1 MSFPS
6 TSTSTEVPWD
16 QQEPLF
22 GSRTSGF
29 DTEDHNDGDE
39 PQTVAGP
46 SRDSL
51 YAILNLSKDCTEE
64 EIQKSYKRLAALL
77 HPDRHRDPAL
87 KKAADSRFQA
97 INHAFEVLSD
107 PQKRVIYDELGEEGL
122 KSELKVGPRGKT
134 AQELRA
140 EYEKLN
146 RQQLEANLESLVR
159 SKGELTIT
167 SDARVMLLS
176 DEERIKYGGPRE
188 FGLMDRIQSVS
199 TRQLFLKHSFTTP
212 INPAT
217 ALILTSQIVAR
228 QGVGAGNFIVKLQHN
243 PTSRLNFEIGTTLLR
258 PRALTFKSTYAP
270 DPDSF
275 ARLELLPI
283 RSLAFPQPP
292 KFTLTL
298 GRRIYENLTAI
309 LTLRSGSY
317 SLGSWGAG
325 SVQPVSDSTLSVGL
339 QHTNGLACE
348 VTSGVFTQQLSGGW
362 GTTVLSGFRIGL
374 NGVVTSTGAVSL
386 GWNVDR
392 RVTENVKTGLG
403 LDVGVNG
410 AMTLKLRIIR
420 LGQRITLPI
429 IVSTSFDPKLFT
441 TLTVIPA
448 IGIITTNHYLLAPRR
463 KRKLSSKLKE
473 LRKEHEEYIREK
485 REEALQAQE
494 LVKDYVAKRVRD
506 EESKNGLII
515 EEAIYGVLES
525 IEEKPES
532 DLEQRWF
539 NVTLALQALLPPSS
553 SQLVIPQ
560 GRSKSSILGFYD
572 PAIGEKKQLRVRYR
586 FKGKLHEVV
595 VGDKEAVGIPLREHL
610 VE

>member
-6 TSTSTEVPWD
+6 ASTSTELPWD

-22 GSRTSGF
+22 GSHASRL
-29 DTEDHNDGDE
+29 DQEDYE
-39 PQTVAGP
+39 ESPLAGP
-46 SRDSL
+46 SEGSL
-51 YAILNLSKDCTEE
+51 YSILNLSNDCTEE
-64 EIQKSYKRLAALL
+64 EIQKSYRRLAALL

-107 PQKRVIYDELGEEGL
+107 PQKRVIYDELGEDGL

-159 SKGELTIT
+159 SRGEITIT

-176 DEERIKYGGPRE
+176 DEERIKYGGPQD
-188 FGLMDRIQSVS
+188 FGLIDRIQSVS

-258 PRALTFKSTYAP
+258 PRALTFKTTYAP

-317 SLGSWGAG
+317 SLGPWGA
-325 SVQPVSDSTLSVGL
+325 STAQPVSDSTLSVGL
-339 QHTNGLACE
+339 QHTNGLAVEC
-348 VTSGVFTQQLSGGW
+348 TSGVFTQQLSGGW
-362 GTTVLSGFRIGL
+362 GTTVLSGFKVGL
-374 NGVVTSTGAVSL
+374 NGVVTSTGAMSV

-410 AMTLKLRIIR
+410 AMTLKIRIMR

-429 IVSTSFDPKLFT
+429 IVSTSFDPRLFT

-448 IGIITTNHYLLAPRR
+448 IGIITTNHFLLAPR
-463 KRKLSSKLKE
+463 KQRKLSSKLKE
-473 LRKEHEEYIREK
+473 LRREHEEYIREK
-485 REEALQAQE
+485 REEAVQAQE
-494 LVKDYVAKRVRD
+494 LVKEYVAKRVKE
-506 EESKNGLII
+506 EESRNGLII
-515 EEAIYGVLES
+515 DEAIYGVLQSVDEKVES
-525 IEEKPES
+525 E
-532 DLEQRWF
+532 LEQRWF
-539 NVTLALQALLPPSS
+539 DVTLALQALLPAQS
-553 SQLVIPQ
+553 SQLVIPA
-560 GRSKSSILGFYD
+560 GRTKASLLGFYD
-572 PAIGEKKQLRVRYR
+572 PAIGEKKQLKVRYR
-586 FKGKLHEVV
+586 FKGKLHEAIL
-595 VGDKEAVGIPLREHL
+595 GDKQAVALPLREHI
-610 VE
+610 VGP

>member
-1 MSFPS
+1 MSFP

-22 GSRTSGF
+22 GSTANRI
-29 DTEDHNDGDE
+29 DDEDYEDR
-39 PQTVAGP
+39 PQSGP
-46 SRDSL
+46 SPDSL
-51 YAILNLSKDCTEE
+51 YSILNLSKDCTEE

-146 RQQLEANLESLVR
+146 RQQLEANLENLVR
-159 SKGELTIT
+159 SRGEVTIT

-188 FGLMDRIQSVS
+188 FSLIERIQSVS

-258 PRALTFKSTYAP
+258 PRAVTFKSTYAP

-283 RSLAFPQPP
+283 RSLALPQPP

-309 LTLRSGSY
+309 LTLRSGAY
-317 SLGSWGAG
+317 AIGPWGA
-325 SVQPVSDSTLSVGL
+325 SAVQPVSDSTLSVGL
-339 QHTNGLACE
+339 QHTNGLAVE

-362 GTTVLSGFRIGL
+362 GTTVLSGFKIGL
-374 NGVVTSTGAVSL
+374 NGVVTSTGAMSV

-392 RVTENVKTGLG
+392 RITENVKTGLG

-410 AMTLKLRIIR
+410 AMTFKIRIMR
-420 LGQRITLPI
+420 LGQRISLPI
-429 IVSTSFDPKLFT
+429 IVSTSFDPALFS
-441 TLTVIPA
+441 TLTVVPA
-448 IGIITTNHYLLAPRR
+448 FAIITTNYFLLAPRQQ
-463 KRKLSSKLKE
+463 RKLSAKLKE
-473 LRKEHEEYIREK
+473 LRREHEDYIREK

-494 LVKDYVAKRVRD
+494 LVREYVAKRVH
-506 EESKNGLII
+506 EEEAKNGLII
-515 EEAIYGVLES
+515 DEAVYGVLEAVD
-525 IEEKPES
+525 ERVES
-532 DLEQRWF
+532 DFERRWF
-539 NVTLALQALLPPSS
+539 NVTLALQALVPPQS
-553 SQLVIPQ
+553 SQLVVPA
-560 GRSKSSILGFYD
+560 GRTKSALLGFYD
-572 PAIGEKKQLRVRYR
+572 CAIGEKKQLRVRYR
-586 FKGKLHEVV
+586 FKGREHVATL
-595 VGDKEAVGIPLREHL
+595 GDKQAVAIPLRDHL
-610 VE
+610 VQAQAP